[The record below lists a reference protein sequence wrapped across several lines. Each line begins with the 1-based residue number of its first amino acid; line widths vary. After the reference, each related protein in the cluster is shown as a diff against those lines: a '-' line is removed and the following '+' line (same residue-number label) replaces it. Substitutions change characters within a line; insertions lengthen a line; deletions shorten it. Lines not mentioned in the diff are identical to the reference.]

1 MTLAQAVLSRKPK
14 SQVTGNV
21 NITLHMPAISSMIRH
36 LDLLYSKLL
45 EKQEPQEDGDIVNI
59 LGKPH
64 LRTRSWFNPGQG
76 IKQSAV
82 VQ

>member
-14 SQVTGNV
+14 SQVTNDI
-21 NITLHMPAISSMIRH
+21 NIVLHMPAVSSMIRH

>member
-14 SQVTGNV
+14 SQVTNDI
-21 NITLHMPAISSMIRH
+21 NIVLHMPAVSSMIRH

-45 EKQEPQEDGDIVNI
+45 QKQEPQEDGDIVDI
-59 LGKPH
+59 LGNPY
-64 LRTRSWFNPGQG
+64 LRTKSWFNPGQG
-76 IKQSAV
+76 IKQSAA